1 MTNIRYFHSFKFTEP
16 FLQSTHCPPKGN
28 SRNELCKNTKWSYSD
43 VQIKLK
49 LLQNSWF
56 SFPDYL
62 FFIQLQLLIH
72 FSITISFLFP
82 DFKNMYY
89 MVAQSSVT
97 IY

>member
-16 FLQSTHCPPKGN
+16 FLQSKHCLSRGN
-28 SRNELCKNTKWSYSD
+28 SRNELCKNTKWSYFD

-62 FFIQLQLLIH
+62 FIHTTSTVNTFLNNHLISLPK
-72 FSITISFLFP
+72 FQ
-82 DFKNMYY
+82 KYY
-89 MVAQSSVT
+89 MVAQKSVT
-97 IY
+97 IW